1 MRKKQSKTPAEP
13 KLTAIPKPG
22 IKMAA
27 LEYARQYLAPGSKY
41 RYPIQRPVLYPGV
54 VPPNAKAPVLAM
66 DGPAAAA
73 YEFALQM
80 SAYGGDW
87 VGFPGYPYLA
97 ALSTRPEYRNF
108 AGAYSTQLTR
118 EWIVLNST
126 ETAGDETREKCKVL
140 MQDLTDLDLKGTI
153 AKAAAHDSFY
163 GRAQLLIDIKGHDLT
178 VPLLLSNKTIQKVTL
193 NEHKSITNY
202 LKVKAVEALWTT
214 PKAYNAI
221 DPSRDDF
228 YKPVA
233 WFMLGK
239 EVHASRLLTIITRE
253 VSDMLKPAY
262 NFGGISMSQLAE
274 PYVDNW
280 LRTRQSVSDLI
291 SNFSI
296 VSLSTAMDQ
305 VLQGDD
311 NGEGMFKRAEL
322 FTLTRSNKGLFL
334 LDKEREELA
343 QLAVPLSGLDALQ
356 AQSQEQ
362 MCSVS
367 HTPAV
372 VLLGIAPTGFGNV
385 AEGEIRTYYDYI
397 SAEQEAYWRKPIEM
411 VLNVVQL
418 LRYGKI
424 DPDVVLAFQPLYQM
438 TPKEL
443 SEIRKADAEVNAAYV
458 DRQILS
464 QEEVREALARNP
476 ESGYQ
481 GIDVEDLP
489 EPAEGNPDES
499 GEELEN
505 EDVP

>member
-1 MRKKQSKTPAEP
+1 MKKKPTAKPISAATLERARSAGALAE
-13 KLTAIPKPG
+13 
-22 IKMAA
+22 
-27 LEYARQYLAPGSKY
+27 KY
-41 RYPIQRPVLYPGV
+41 KYPIKPPELMPGV
-54 VPPNAKAPVLAM
+54 VPANAKAPVLAM
-66 DGPAAAA
+66 DSGPTAAA
-73 YEFALQM
+73 YAFACQM
-80 SAYGGDW
+80 SSFGGDW

-97 ALSTRPEYRNF
+97 SLSTRPEYRNF
-108 AGAYSTQLTR
+108 ATAYSTSLTR

-126 ETAGDETREKCKVL
+126 ETAGDETKEKCRVL
-140 MQDLTDLDLKGTI
+140 MQDLTDLGLKETI
-153 AKAAAHDSFY
+153 ARAGAHDSFY
-163 GRAQLLIDIKGHDLT
+163 GRAQLLLDLKGSDLAL
-178 VPLLLSNKTIQKVTL
+178 PLILSDKTIKKVEL

-202 LKVKAVEALWTT
+202 FKVKAVEALWTT

-221 DPSRDDF
+221 NPAADDF
-228 YKPVA
+228 YKPTA
-233 WFMLGK
+233 WFMLGI

-291 SNFSI
+291 NNFSI
-296 VSLSTAMDQ
+296 VSLSTDMGQ

-311 NGEGMFKRAEL
+311 NGADLFKRAEL
-322 FTLTRSNKGLFL
+322 FTLTRSNRGLML
-334 LDKEREELA
+334 LDKEREEL
-343 QLAVPLSGLDALQ
+343 QQQAVPLGTLDALQ

-362 MCSVS
+362 MCAVS

-372 VLLGIAPTGFGNV
+372 VLLGVAPSGFGNV
-385 AEGEIRTYYDYI
+385 AEGEIRTYYDHI
-397 SAEQEAYWRKPIEM
+397 AAEQETYWRKPIET
-411 VLNVVQL
+411 VLNIVQL

-424 DPDVVLAFQPLYQM
+424 DPDVIVSFQPLYQM

-443 SEIRKADAEVNAAYV
+443 AEIRKSEAEVDTAYI
-458 DRQILS
+458 DRNCLS
-464 QEEVREALARNP
+464 AEEVRFRLARNP

-489 EPAEGNPDES
+489 DNQLEEDNPDES
-499 GEELEN
+499 GQEREN

>member
-1 MRKKQSKTPAEP
+1 MKTKLEKP
-13 KLTAIPKPG
+13 KRIQT
-22 IKMAA
+22 AA
-27 LEYARQYLAPGSKY
+27 LERARSVDTSDQKY
-41 RYPIQRPVLYPGV
+41 KYPIQRPQLAPGV
-54 VPPNAKAPVLAM
+54 VPKNVKPPVLAM
-66 DGPAAAA
+66 DGPTASC
-73 YEFALQM
+73 YEFASSML
-80 SAYGGDW
+80 SFGGDW

-108 AGAYSTQLTR
+108 AQAIGTQLTR
-118 EWIVLNST
+118 EWLVLNST

-153 AKAAAHDSFY
+153 GKAAEHDSYY
-163 GRAQLLIDIKGHDLT
+163 GRAQLLIDLRDSDLT
-178 VPLLLSNKTIQKVTL
+178 LPLILSNKTIRKVEL
-193 NEHKSITNY
+193 NEHKSISNY
-202 LKVKAVEALWTT
+202 LKVKTVEPLWTT

-221 DPSRDDF
+221 NPAADDF

-233 WFMLGK
+233 WWMLGI

-253 VSDMLKPAY
+253 VSDMLKPAF

-291 SNFSI
+291 NNFSI
-296 VSLSTAMDQ
+296 IELGTAMDQ
-305 VLQGDD
+305 VLNGSD
-311 NGEGMFKRAEL
+311 NGDNLFKRAEL
-322 FTLTRSNKGLFL
+322 FTLTRSNRGLFL
-334 LDKEREELA
+334 RDKEREELN
-343 QLAVPLSGLDALQ
+343 QLAVPLGGLDALQ

-385 AEGEIRTYYDYI
+385 AEGEIRTYYDWV
-397 SAEQEAYWRKPIEM
+397 SAQQESYWRKPIET
-411 VLNVVQL
+411 VLNIIQL

-424 DPDVVLAFQPLYQM
+424 DPDIIVSFQPLYQM
-438 TPKEL
+438 TPKEV

-464 QEEVREALARNP
+464 QEEVRESLARNP

-481 GIDVEDLP
+481 GIDVENLP
-489 EPAEGNPDES
+489 EPAEGNPDET

>member
-1 MRKKQSKTPAEP
+1 MKT
-13 KLTAIPKPG
+13 KSTKPG
-22 IKMAA
+22 IRLAT
-27 LEYARQYLAPGSKY
+27 LEKAREVTLDQKY
-41 RYPIQRPVLYPGV
+41 RYEIKRPQLMPGV
-54 VPPNAKAPVLAM
+54 VPAKATAPVLAM
-66 DGPAAAA
+66 DGPTEQAFQ
-73 YEFALQM
+73 FACTVG
-80 SAYGGDW
+80 AFGAGW

-108 AGAYSTQLTR
+108 AQATSIAITR

-126 ETAGDETREKCKVL
+126 ETAGDATKEKCKVL
-140 MQDLTDLDLKGTI
+140 MQDLTDLDLKGVI
-153 AKAAAHDSFY
+153 ARAAEHDSYY
-163 GRAQLLIDIKGHDLT
+163 GRGQIILNLEGQDLT
-178 VPLLLSNKTIQKVTL
+178 LPLILSNKTIKKVEL
-193 NEHKSITNY
+193 NDHKSVSNY
-202 LKVKAVEALWTT
+202 FKINTVEALWTT
-214 PKAYNAI
+214 PKSYNAI
-221 DPSRDDF
+221 DPTKPNF
-228 YKPVA
+228 YIPDA
-233 WFMLGK
+233 WFVMGK
-239 EVHASRLLTIITRE
+239 EIHASRILTIITRE

-291 SNFSI
+291 NNFSI
-296 VSLSTAMDQ
+296 VNLQTAMDQ
-305 VLQGDD
+305 ALQGGDAND
-311 NGEGMFKRAEL
+311 LFNRAEF
-322 FTLTRSNKGLFL
+322 FTLTRSNRGVMIT
-334 LDKEREELA
+334 DKEREELQMLNA
-343 QLAVPLSGLDALQ
+343 PLSGLDALQ

-397 SAEQEAYWRKPIEM
+397 AAEQESWWRKPIET
-411 VLNVVQL
+411 VLNIVQL
-418 LRYGKI
+418 LRYGTI
-424 DPDVVLAFQPLYQM
+424 DPDIVLAFQPLYQM

-464 QEEVREALARNP
+464 QEEVREQLARNP

-489 EPAEGNPDES
+489 EAPEESDET
-499 GEELEN
+499 GQELEN

>member
-1 MRKKQSKTPAEP
+1 MKPKPKKTQSAEP
-13 KLTAIPKPG
+13 AKPAG
-22 IKMAA
+22 IRSATLDKARA
-27 LEYARQYLAPGSKY
+27 GGSLEKY
-41 RYPIQRPVLYPGV
+41 RYPVQRPTLFPGV
-54 VPPNAKAPVLAM
+54 VPKGVTPPVLAA
-66 DGPAAAA
+66 DSAPA
-73 YEFALQM
+73 YEFAAQM
-80 SAYGGDW
+80 FSIGGPDW

-97 ALSTRPEYRNF
+97 ALSTRAEYRNF
-108 AGAYSTQLTR
+108 ASAYSTQLTR

-126 ETAGDETREKCKVL
+126 ETAGDETKEKCKLL
-140 MQDLTDLDLKGTI
+140 MQDLTNLGLKDTI
-153 AKAAAHDSFY
+153 QRAAAHNEFY
-163 GRAQLLIDIKGHDLT
+163 GRAQLLINLENSDLSL
-178 VPLLLSNKTIQKVTL
+178 PLILSDKTIKQVEL
-193 NEHKSITNY
+193 NDHRTITRY

-221 DPSRDDF
+221 DPAADDF
-228 YKPVA
+228 YKPTS
-233 WFMLGK
+233 WFVLGK

-291 SNFSI
+291 NNFSI
-296 VSLSTAMDQ
+296 ISLGTAMEQ
-305 VLQGDD
+305 VLNGDD
-311 NGEGMFKRAEL
+311 NGDNLFKRAEL
-322 FTLTRSNKGLFL
+322 FTLTRSNRGLFL
-334 LDKEREELA
+334 RDKEREEID
-343 QLAVPLSGLDALQ
+343 QIAVPLSGLDALQ

-385 AEGEIRTYYDYI
+385 AEGEIRSYYDYI
-397 SAEQEAYWRKPIEM
+397 AAEQEAHWRKPIET
-411 VLNVVQL
+411 VLNIVQL
-418 LRYGKI
+418 LRYGVI
-424 DPDVVLAFQPLYQM
+424 DPDIILSFQPLYQM

-443 SEIRKADAEVNAAYV
+443 SEIRKADAEVNASYV

-464 QEEVREALARNP
+464 QEEVRESLARNP

-489 EPAEGNPDES
+489 EPPEGNEDES
-499 GEELEN
+499 GQELEN
-505 EDVP
+505 EDAP